1 MRTMKIR
8 TFNEGFQVRSHATRQ
23 ALLVRKWQPL
33 RLGIWYSAS
42 VNRSCTPHTTTLPAH
57 VPQPPTA
64 STCTFGASKREWRL
78 SILLPLL
85 YQVMRPRSGPERWQ
99 RRPILPSDWTCGAV
113 MAARHAHLDL
123 QYSSDDSLTR
133 ISRYFQRTCT
143 SLRAKHSTRRNGRRW
158 VHSESCGRE
167 SCGVLSVLEW
177 CTCCLSF

>member
-33 RLGIWYSAS
+33 RLGIWHSAS
-42 VNRSCTPHTTTLPAH
+42 VNRSCPPHTTTLPAH

-123 QYSSDDSLTR
+123 QYSSDDSLSR
-133 ISRYFQRTCT
+133 ISRYFQRTAQAGVPSTARGETVGVGCI
-143 SLRAKHSTRRNGRRW
+143 LKAVVANRAA
-158 VHSESCGRE
+158 
-167 SCGVLSVLEW
+167 
-177 CTCCLSF
+177 CCPFWSGARAV